1 MRDDDYLFLVERL
14 GEPTLTRVV
23 PTALIRNSCGVLPEL
38 LLTYWKT
45 EGFNQFKHGLY
56 SSVNPEEWQGVVDEW
71 LAGTVFEQFGRF
83 YALTRTAF
91 GELRLFNQQI
101 GSAVTLNPLCGE
113 ISSRSMRLVQPDRLH
128 IEIGLLFSPKP
139 DHWDMLDHEDKY
151 LFDRALKKLG
161 PLAMDEMYGFE
172 PSLLLGGPA
181 KLENLVKV
189 DAYTHCALLRRLI
202 DKPWVPFTDIG
213 EALGVD
219 TAELARQ
226 AIEEHRAKG
235 G

>member
-1 MRDDDYLFLVERL
+1 MRDERYAFLVKRL
-14 GEPTLTRVV
+14 GEPTMRQEV
-23 PTALIRNSCGVLPEL
+23 PQALIDKYRGELPDL
-38 LLTYWKT
+38 LLGYWQS
-45 EGFNQFKHGLY
+45 EGFNQFRHGLY
-56 SSVNPEEWQGVVDEW
+56 TSINPDAWQGVVDEW
-71 LAGTVFEQFGRF
+71 VAGTVFEQFGRF
-83 YALTRTAF
+83 YAITRTAF
-91 GELRLFNQQI
+91 GKLYLFNRQI
-101 GSAVTLNPLCGE
+101 GRLTIEIACGE
-113 ISSRSMRLVQPDRLH
+113 LSTGSLSQVPPEDLWLDVSGR
-128 IEIGLLFSPKP
+128 FSPHP

-213 EALGVD
+213 EVLGVD

>member
-1 MRDDDYLFLVERL
+1 MRDKDYAFLVKKL
-14 GEPTLTRVV
+14 GEPTLRQDV
-23 PTALIRNSCGVLPEL
+23 PQALIDKYRGELPDL
-38 LLTYWKT
+38 LLGYWQS
-45 EGFNQFKHGLY
+45 EGFNQFCHGLY
-56 SSVNPEEWQGVVDEW
+56 ASINPDEWQGVVDEW
-71 LAGTVFEQFGRF
+71 VAGTVFEQFGRF
-83 YALTRTAF
+83 YAITRTAF
-91 GELRLFNQQI
+91 GELYLFNRQI
-101 GSAVTLNPLCGE
+101 GRLTMQLPYGE
-113 ISSRSMRLVQPDRLH
+113 LRTGSLKLVPPEKLWLYISGNFFPES
-128 IEIGLLFSPKP
+128 EN
-139 DHWDMLDHEDKY
+139 WDMLDHEDQY

-235 G
+235 H